1 MAFSCFSHRKQK
13 EKVEFVCSDSYE
25 PYCSII
31 ATYFKSATYLIN
43 HFHVSRK
50 HS

>member
-1 MAFSCFSHRKQK
+1 MFLTENKK

-31 ATYFKSATYLIN
+31 ATNFKSATYLIN